1 MGLPSLN
8 PDLLPRV
15 SPGPLSNLDG
25 TIHGQAAWIP
35 ALGGVER
42 KEHPAGNKLPPT
54 GVLLGGLSFPLPA
67 GAVSFESRPL
77 RCSRLSVQA
86 AGRLA
91 EGTGS

>member
-42 KEHPAGNKLPPT
+42 KEHPAGTRPSIGSSNKRPQLP
-54 GVLLGGLSFPLPA
+54 SW
-67 GAVSFESRPL
+67 
-77 RCSRLSVQA
+77 
-86 AGRLA
+86 GRVF
-91 EGTGS
+91 